1 LIFVFRGEGI
11 AGSLSFFLTMRH
23 NGRIPAHR
31 SKSSKSSGAHAIPVK
46 VLLVDAHQMIRDA
59 LGRLISEAAGFQISA
74 SADTGSEAVR
84 ICRRSAPDVVVM
96 PIELEDADAME
107 VTAEI
112 LRVTP
117 QTQVIL
123 IQRSRD
129 ESVTLRAIQSG
140 ALGLVS
146 TRAPASGL
154 VEAIH
159 TVAQGRSYVGPITL
173 DVVAKRMANIRPIR

>member
-1 LIFVFRGEGI
+1 
-11 AGSLSFFLTMRH
+11 MRH
-23 NGRIPAHR
+23 TREVRHTSRIPDR
-31 SKSSKSSGAHAIPVK
+31 GSKSSKSNGAHAAPVR
-46 VLLVDAHQMIRDA
+46 VVLVDAHQMIREA
-59 LGRLISEAAGFQISA
+59 LASLINEAVGFQISA

-123 IQRSRD
+123 MQRSRD

-146 TRAPASGL
+146 TRDPASRL
-154 VEAIH
+154 VEAIQ
-159 TVAQGRSYVGPITL
+159 TVAQGRSYVGPVTL
-173 DVVAKRMANIRPIR
+173 DVVAKRLANMGPIP